1 MNADALDMLIEKL
14 EAIMPAAPDPLGL
27 SVVLHDW
34 RPVWNLAKEIQEA
47 FNSGIRYPT
56 KELRQRA
63 WLRFNALRD
72 EAPRRALASAPI
84 CDARLGPVPSR
95 VLASLRALPRQ
106 TAGSGPEHR
115 RRS

>member
-47 FNSGIRYPT
+47 LIQGFDIQRRNFVSGHGY
-56 KELRQRA
+56 
-63 WLRFNALRD
+63 ALTLC
-72 EAPRRALASAPI
+72 ATRRLEEP
-84 CDARLGPVPSR
+84 
-95 VLASLRALPRQ
+95 
-106 TAGSGPEHR
+106 
-115 RRS
+115 